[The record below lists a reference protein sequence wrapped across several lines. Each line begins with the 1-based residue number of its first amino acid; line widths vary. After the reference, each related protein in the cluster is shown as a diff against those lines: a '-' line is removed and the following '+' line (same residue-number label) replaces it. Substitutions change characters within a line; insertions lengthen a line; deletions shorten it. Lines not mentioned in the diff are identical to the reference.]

1 MSHLL
6 LPSLALA
13 LACGTAAAPL
23 HSLPT
28 DTVAAGL
35 GARLDSALRAAAQRG
50 FSGVV
55 RVQRGDTLLLRKG
68 YGLAN
73 RDQRIPFSDE
83 TVIQIG
89 SNTKDFTLVTLLRLQ
104 QRGRL
109 RLRDSLGKYFPGAP
123 AEKRGITLQ
132 QLVEHRG
139 GFPIGVGGDFESLT
153 RDQFLERVFATPL
166 RAQPGTREIYSNAGY
181 AILAAVI
188 EQVTGKSYD
197 EHVRNDVLVPLGLE
211 NTGYLLPR
219 FDPDRIAHGY
229 ANGEDRGNILLKPH
243 AADGPYWN
251 LRGNGGMLSTVE
263 DMHAFY
269 RALFGGE
276 RLLPLDAR
284 GGRFDPTEP
293 VGLAGSDLVHFFLF
307 ERLPVERLEI
317 IIATNAAETPAP
329 MARAAI
335 APLLGLPSAGDR
347 ASPAP
352 AAAPVGAKEP
362 SPPVAALIR
371 EVIAAVNS
379 GDSTALARTV
389 AERFELTDGPPVEQ
403 RVARLRQMHERLGML
418 TPTAMWLDADGAVTV
433 AASTSKEGAATF
445 TFSVSAATPLKI
457 RSIRVMVGG

>member
-1 MSHLL
+1 MSRLL
-6 LPSLALA
+6 LPGLALA
-13 LACGTAAAPL
+13 LACGTAAPL

-73 RDQRIPFSDE
+73 RDRQIPFSDE
-83 TVIQIG
+83 SVIQIG

-109 RLRDSLGKYFPGAP
+109 SLRDSLGKYFPAAP

-139 GFPIGVGGDFESLT
+139 GFPIGLGGDFESLT
-153 RDQFLERVFATPL
+153 RDQFLQRAFATPL
-166 RAQPGTREIYSNAGY
+166 RAQPGTREIYSNTGY

-188 EQVTGKSYD
+188 EKVTGRSYD

-219 FDPDRIAHGY
+219 FDPERVAHGY
-229 ANGEDRGNILLKPH
+229 ANGEDRGNTLLKPH

-276 RLLPLDAR
+276 RLLLLHAIEQPILVLPDHLLGSDDLVLHR
-284 GGRFDPTEP
+284 LVFL
-293 VGLAGSDLVHFFLF
+293 VGLDLHQLALVLAQAALHRGQFL
-307 ERLPVERLEI
+307 V
-317 IIATNAAETPAP
+317 
-329 MARAAI
+329 
-335 APLLGLPSAGDR
+335 D
-347 ASPAP
+347 
-352 AAAPVGAKEP
+352 
-362 SPPVAALIR
+362 VAARRL
-371 EVIAAVNS
+371 AHLDPAFDGGDGS
-379 GDSTALARTV
+379 GALDT
-389 AERFELTDGPPVEQ
+389 GPG
-403 RVARLRQMHERLGML
+403 R
-418 TPTAMWLDADGAVTV
+418 
-433 AASTSKEGAATF
+433 
-445 TFSVSAATPLKI
+445 
-457 RSIRVMVGG
+457 